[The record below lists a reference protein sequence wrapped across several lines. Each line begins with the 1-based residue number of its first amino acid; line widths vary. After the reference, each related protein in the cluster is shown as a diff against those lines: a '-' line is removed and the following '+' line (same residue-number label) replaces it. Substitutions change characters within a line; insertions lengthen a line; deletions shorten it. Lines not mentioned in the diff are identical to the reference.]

1 MKNCLSY
8 FLLLYTH
15 THTHTQTRFVFCFF
29 WIVSLFDICFSFLS
43 SSKFKTHLPTLYTIM
58 LLYSASPPE
67 KEKKFEK
74 WNKQKHLVF
83 FILSLSLLL
92 RKKQTQFRPKHNRET
107 KQTLFFISLSF
118 SVCPLPKHRNPKD
131 RSVCVMGKSFG
142 GSQFVCVCVIR
153 GERGGKVKTLLHK
166 DARSSPTVF
175 FLPFGF
181 VRSNVCRLPSGIRR

>member
-1 MKNCLSY
+1 MKMKNCLSY

-29 WIVSLFDICFSFLS
+29 LNCFSLRHLFFISLVLQIQDTS
-43 SSKFKTHLPTLYTIM
+43 SYFIYDNVVVQCVSSRKGMKQAKTSRF
-58 LLYSASPPE
+58 LYS
-67 KEKKFEK
+67 
-74 WNKQKHLVF
+74 
-83 FILSLSLLL
+83 LSLSLLL

-107 KQTLFFISLSF
+107 KQTLFFISLSL

-131 RSVCVMGKSFG
+131 RSVCVMGKSVLR
-142 GSQFVCVCVIR
+142 QF
-153 GERGGKVKTLLHK
+153 
-166 DARSSPTVF
+166 F